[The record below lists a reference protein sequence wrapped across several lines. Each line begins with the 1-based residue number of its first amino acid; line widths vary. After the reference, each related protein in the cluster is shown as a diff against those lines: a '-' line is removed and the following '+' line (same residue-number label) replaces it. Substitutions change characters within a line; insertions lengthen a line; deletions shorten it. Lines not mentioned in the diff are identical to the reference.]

1 MKKILS
7 VALAAIMLLSC
18 MGLCVAAEE
27 EVFTTTSAPVD
38 GVWYLF
44 EETIVSEVEP
54 AGDKYRFVADVD
66 PLYKGLDTADALLGL
81 DRRSGDIKP
90 EFVTTDEN
98 GKTYTEG
105 TGEWYGRNSD
115 QGFFVYQYRMAQG
128 ATKMQWTATVGGQYG
143 VYVWVGGDR
152 PEADASKWQQL
163 ALYEGEG
170 TSGACEYLML
180 EADLTQF
187 EGYETATHLYIK
199 ITDEEPSAGWG
210 GRIALGLNYPIT
222 LSYNVDAPAVE
233 DVPTTPDAGEVDDG
247 MLHEKHTFTV
257 ATNEE
262 HPFLYENTGATN
274 KNNIHFADG
283 NNSFTYFYT
292 IENHVKM
299 TSVKWSAPIGQQL
312 HLQVSNDATTWTD
325 VYKYTGAT
333 NDDGSG
339 GLPFEYRTYDLTQ
352 FISLTSPTL
361 FIKIA
366 DSHPDGGWGGAIN
379 DTMPVVLDVA
389 YEEPTEE
396 EKAAAEAEKA
406 AQEAAKLEAEK
417 AAAKEEA
424 QAVIDQINEL
434 AGYQLQDLTE
444 DNYKDIF
451 SKIRQAKRAYNNLS
465 DLAAEVANEAGA
477 QAILDAAEAMKQ
489 EYEAILEAKQNEPTE
504 DPADPADPVDPVD
517 PVDPAD
523 PADPTEPE
531 QPADK
536 GGINPIV
543 IVAIA
548 AVVVAA
554 VVVIVIVVIKKK
566 K

>member
-1 MKKILS
+1 
-7 VALAAIMLLSC
+7 
-18 MGLCVAAEE
+18 
-27 EVFTTTSAPVD
+27 
-38 GVWYLF
+38 
-44 EETIVSEVEP
+44 
-54 AGDKYRFVADVD
+54 
-66 PLYKGLDTADALLGL
+66 
-81 DRRSGDIKP
+81 
-90 EFVTTDEN
+90 
-98 GKTYTEG
+98 
-105 TGEWYGRNSD
+105 
-115 QGFFVYQYRMAQG
+115 
-128 ATKMQWTATVGGQYG
+128 MQWTATVGGQYG
-143 VYVWVGGDR
+143 VYVWIGGNR
-152 PEADASKWQQL
+152 PEADASKWVQL
-163 ALYEGEG
+163 AVHEGDGKGKEC
-170 TSGACEYLML
+170 TPLIL

-187 EGYETATHLYIK
+187 EGYETAAYLYIK
-199 ITDEEPSAGWG
+199 ITDENFASGVSDGYG
-210 GRIALGLNYPIT
+210 GRIALGSDYPIT
-222 LSYNVDAPAVE
+222 LCYDVDAPAV

-247 MLHEKHTFTV
+247 KLHEKHTFTV

-262 HPFLYENTGATN
+262 HLFLYENTGATN
-274 KNNIHFADG
+274 KNNFHFADG
-283 NNSFTYFYT
+283 NKSFTYFYT
-292 IENHVKM
+292 IENHIKM

-339 GLPFEYRTYDLTQ
+339 GLPFEYRTYDLTP

-366 DSHPDGGWGGAIN
+366 DSHPDGGWGGVIN

-477 QAILDAAEAMKQ
+477 QAILDAAEAKKQ

-504 DPADPADPVDPVD
+504 DPADPADPADPVD
-517 PVDPAD
+517 PADPAD

-554 VVVIVIVVIKKK
+554 VVVIVIIASKKK